1 MRHEHPGRPD
11 VDDGDA
17 LLIGDRL
24 DGEARGRARRDD
36 QGALDL
42 GLARVQH
49 PHRDVALDRGQHRA
63 GMQHPAPEVGELGR
77 LGEREPRQG
86 PRVGDQRGVRGHDP
100 VDVGPYLDLVGP
112 DARADDGGAEV
123 GAAAAERRRVPVP
136 GPGDEPAHH
145 RHPPRRR
152 VRPDQAIEPR
162 VRRAERGRRL
172 GEPVVGHQDFA
183 RVDMHS
189 VEAALAEQPRHHEA
203 GDALAVRKR
212 GVGQPGARPPVRR
225 GDLGQGAVELVAV
238 GVDEALQ
245 TRHVG
250 DDRRRRREQVGAD
263 GRDPP
268 PGVRQP
274 TVRGEV
280 DGGHEPVR
288 GAPHRRDHHHRRA
301 RGAVGYQPRDA
312 GQRVA
317 RRERAAAE
325 LHHDHGAV
333 PCRVMPDRTG

>member
-1 MRHEHPGRPD
+1 MGHEHPRRPD

-17 LLIGDRL
+17 LLVDDRL
-24 DGEARGRARRDD
+24 DDEVRRRTRGDD
-36 QGALDL
+36 EGALDL
-42 GLARVQH
+42 GLPRVQH
-49 PHRDVALDRGQHRA
+49 PHRDVALDGGQHRA
-63 GMQHPAPEVGELGR
+63 RMQHPAAEVGQLGR
-77 LGEREPRQG
+77 LGERDPRQG
-86 PRVGDQRGVRGHDP
+86 PRVGDDRRVRGHDA
-100 VDVGPYLDLVGP
+100 VDVGPDLYLVGP
-112 DARADDGGAEV
+112 DARPDDGGAEV
-123 GAAAAERRRVPVP
+123 GAAAAQRRPVPVH

-152 VRPDQAIEPR
+152 VRPDQAIDPR
-162 VRRAERGRRL
+162 VRRAERGVL
-172 GEPVVGHQDFA
+172 GEPVVGHQDVA
-183 RVDMHS
+183 RVDVHG

-203 GDALAVRKR
+203 GDALAVRER

-225 GDLGQGAVELVAV
+225 RDLGQGAVELVAV

-250 DDRRRRREQVGAD
+250 EDRRRRREQVVAD

-288 GAPHRRDHHHRRA
+288 RPSHRRDHHHRRA
-301 RGAVGYQPRDA
+301 GGAVGYQPRDA
-312 GQRVA
+312 RQRVA